1 MTKSWSELTLKERVD
16 WLVNQLQISS
26 DKIAQLETRVSE
38 LEAKLRDNST
48 SE

>member
-1 MTKSWSELTLKERVD
+1 MTNSWSELTLKERVD
-16 WLVNQLQISS
+16 WLLNQLQISS

-38 LEAKLRDNST
+38 LEVRLHDNRT